1 MVQQLS
7 VFLENAPG
15 RLAKLVRSLGDAG
28 INMHLLVVA
37 DTVDYG
43 VARLICSEP
52 QRAAEVLRE
61 QGLSAT
67 ITEVVAVEIPDQPG
81 ALADLIEFASAKG
94 FNIEY
99 AYCFVEPSTG
109 NAVNVFRLDDPSAPD
124 VLREGGYR
132 VLSTEEVYGS

>member
-52 QRAAEVLRE
+52 ERAVEVLRAE
-61 QGLSAT
+61 GLSAT
-67 ITEVVAVEIPDQPG
+67 ITDVVAVEIADKPG
-81 ALADLIEFASAKG
+81 ALAELIEFSADKG

-109 NAVNVFRLDDPSAPD
+109 NAINVFRLDDPAAPE
-124 VLREGGYR
+124 VLRSGGYR
-132 VLSTEEVYGS
+132 VLTTQEVYG